1 MANKKRALGRGL
13 SALLEHN
20 DTQTHT
26 RIADGVATGRIS
38 EIAIEYIVANPFQP
52 RTHFE
57 EEALNELAASI
68 REHGIIQPVTVR
80 KMAENKYQLISGERR
95 FRASQLVGLTHIP
108 AYVRIADDQSMLEM
122 ALVENIQRQEL
133 DPIEVAI
140 SYQRLIDECSLTQE
154 ELSQKVAKNR
164 TTVTNALRLL
174 KLPPE
179 IQLALRYR
187 KITGGHAR
195 ALVNI
200 EDENKQLDILEEILS
215 KDLSVRQTEELARSA
230 KGASAPKKENKKPA
244 RLRKL
249 ELTFEQE
256 KHVKELTKLLNS
268 KLEVRMNEDGE
279 GIISIPFGSDD
290 DLSRILDILNT

>member
-38 EIAIEYIVANPFQP
+38 EIAIEFIEANPFQP

-57 EEALNELAASI
+57 DEALQELANSI

-80 KMAENKYQLISGERR
+80 KMAENKFQLISGERR

-187 KITGGHAR
+187 KISGGHAR

-215 KDLSVRQTEELARSA
+215 KDLSVRQTEELARGA
-230 KGASAPKKENKKPA
+230 KSASAPKKESKKPA

-256 KHVKELTKLLNS
+256 KHVKELTKLLNT

-279 GIISIPFGSDD
+279 GLINIPFGSDE

>member
-38 EIAIEYIVANPFQP
+38 EIAIEFIEANPFQP

-57 EEALNELAASI
+57 DEALQELANSI

-80 KMAENKYQLISGERR
+80 KMAEKKFQLISGERR

-133 DPIEVAI
+133 DPVEVAI

-187 KITGGHAR
+187 KISGGHAR

-230 KGASAPKKENKKPA
+230 KSASTSKKENKKPA

-256 KHVKELTKLLNS
+256 KHVKELTKLLNT

-279 GIISIPFGSDD
+279 GLINIPFSSDE